1 MNLFLNYK
9 TYQQS
14 EIYFHQLVY
23 SDKPKLIDEYKQKLL
38 SYNLHGPILFI
49 GTTPEEPHIKQFKLE
64 NTECLVYTMDK
75 EGESSEFHIVCDFN
89 KEFVKIDK
97 MFRCVMFDYAV
108 VDYIKNPKIFENI
121 SSILEKNGTLYCYL
135 GFEKVLKVFDIVKII
150 FEDFEYG
157 KDYIVFNNK
166 TIYSLQQLSNLKS
179 IYESIDNNFDV
190 YEVDQFYPLNRGFN
204 DKVIACING
213 NIKKFL

>member
-1 MNLFLNYK
+1 MNYK

-23 SDKPKLIDEYKQKLL
+23 SDKSKLIDNDKQKLL

-49 GTTPEEPHIKQFKLE
+49 GSTPQEKHIKRFKLE
-64 NTECLVYTMDK
+64 NPECLTYTMDK
-75 EGESSEFHIVCDFN
+75 EGDSSEFHIVCDFN
-89 KEFVKIDK
+89 EFIKIDK
-97 MFRCVMFDYAV
+97 IFRCVMFDYAV

-135 GFEKVLKVFDIVKII
+135 GFEKVLKVFDTFKII
-150 FEDFEYG
+150 FEELE
-157 KDYIVFNNK
+157 YIVFNK
-166 TIYSLQQLSNLKS
+166 AIYTLQQLSNLKN
-179 IYESIDNNFDV
+179 IYNSIDNHFDV
-190 YEVDQFYPLNRGFN
+190 YEVDQFYPLNRQFN